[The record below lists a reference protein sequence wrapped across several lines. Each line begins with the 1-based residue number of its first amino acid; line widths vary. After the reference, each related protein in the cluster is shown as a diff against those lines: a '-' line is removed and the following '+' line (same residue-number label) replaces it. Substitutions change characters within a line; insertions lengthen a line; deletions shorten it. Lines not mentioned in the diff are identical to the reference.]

1 MLRSTTDKN
10 CLYLTA
16 DLRTSDVLKLSQ
28 RERVTA
34 TLFKTEM
41 KTFPPIED
49 VLASVDRVASRV
61 FAA

>member
-10 CLYLTA
+10 RLYLTA
-16 DLRTSDVLKLSQ
+16 DLRASEVLTLPP
-28 RERVTA
+28 RERVSTS
-34 TLFKTEM
+34 LFTSEM
-41 KTFPPIED
+41 KRFPPIED